1 MRTTELHKSR
11 LGKVVRSALLPSAI
25 IAATSAFGA
34 TLSPITPTVDHSK
47 KATCG
52 IKWTIKSSQPIKY
65 FEVYRGTTGDFDEA
79 DLIAEVGNTT
89 DRLTDWG
96 ADQYQNYY
104 YWVIPYDYNDESNV
118 LDMDLS
124 RYLCQNHRYWGN
136 SDVYLTSTVK
146 TLAIGTALP
155 LYFKVNLGT
164 SGDPLYDH
172 VKPDNV
178 RITKMTDLSGNAA
191 TDIAYICGNRGTNYA
206 INEGVIETNTY
217 LKANGSFGYIK
228 PNKPGVLYIRAYYKS
243 ATTVNPLRIE
253 IKKPTFNLYAP
264 EGEIDIVDNNYRD
277 LYLKCNGK
285 FVCPELEILM
295 GESVDII
302 PYADVP
308 TTEELEDDLYGNAF
322 GFLAMQHKS
331 DEPTRFDVTF
341 NDMQVKELEIT
352 PVWDSSRP
360 LSLVF
365 MDSSFQETS
374 KIVFNKEYNFGIKYG
389 TKMIPHKVT
398 KAGKIWSTYWGW
410 NDETSDGNSYTIVP
424 WEWGLAMWYTAD
436 GTDIDFS
443 YYTISYVASFGEL
456 GVFTCPNTGWVNYA
470 FQLYDRVMNGSF
482 QVKSN

>member
-1 MRTTELHKSR
+1 MKYKAQIKKAYCF
-11 LGKVVRSALLPSAI
+11 GVLLM
-25 IAATSAFGA
+25 AATTYGA

-52 IKWTIKSSQPIKY
+52 IKWTIKNSQPIKY
-65 FEVYRGTTGDFDEA
+65 FEVYRGTTDEFWDA
-79 DLIAEVGNTT
+79 DIIAELNNTT

-124 RYLCQNHRYWGN
+124 RYVCQNHRYWGN

-146 TLAIGTALP
+146 TLAIGTDLP

-178 RITKMTDLSGNAA
+178 RITRMTDLNGNDA

-206 INEGVIETNTY
+206 KNEGVIEYNTY

-228 PNKPGVLYIRAYYKS
+228 PNKPGVLYIRAYYKN

-285 FVCPELEILM
+285 FVCPDDLDVLM
-295 GESVDII
+295 GESVAII
-302 PYADVP
+302 PYVDVSV
-308 TTEELEDDLYGNAF
+308 TGELSGDLYENSF
-322 GFLAMQHKS
+322 GFLAMQQKS
-331 DEPTRFDVTF
+331 DEPTRFDISF
-341 NDMQVKELEIT
+341 NGIQVKELEIT
-352 PVWDSSRP
+352 PVWDSSRQ

-365 MDSSFQETS
+365 MDSSFRETN

-398 KAGKIWSTYWGW
+398 KGGRIWLTYWGL
-410 NDETSDGNSYTIVP
+410 NEEGSDGESYNVVP
-424 WEWGLAMWYTAD
+424 FEWDLRMWYTSD
-436 GTDIDFS
+436 GTDIGYS
-443 YYTISYVASFGEL
+443 YYSLSYVSSIGEL
-456 GVFTCPNTGWVNYA
+456 GVFTCPDTGWVNYA
-470 FQLYDRVMNGSF
+470 IQLYDRVVNGSF